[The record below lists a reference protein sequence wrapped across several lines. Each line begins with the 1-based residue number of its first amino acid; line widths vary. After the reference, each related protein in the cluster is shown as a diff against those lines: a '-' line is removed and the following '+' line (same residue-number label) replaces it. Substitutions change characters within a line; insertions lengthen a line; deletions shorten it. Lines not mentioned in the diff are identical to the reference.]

1 MSQSAKRI
9 EDRIEEMR
17 RRVRAMER
25 GGDLDS
31 LLNRECKEMARLL
44 REEMLAERERHAASD
59 EAAFPPSGVPTLRK
73 RPDR

>member
-1 MSQSAKRI
+1 MTKSVERI
-9 EDRIEEMR
+9 AERIEEMR
-17 RRVRAMER
+17 RRVRGMER

-31 LLNRECKEMARLL
+31 LLNRECKEVARLL

-59 EAAFPPSGVPTLRK
+59 EAAFPPSGVPALCK